1 MLLDVPLLSLRRNVD
16 DNNNGEF
23 DPFGTSEAPES
34 GRNDADGAPAGEPK
48 TPPEPPRRKKK
59 RRLSSGRKIAYA
71 AVGTAIAVVMMV
83 LTCYLPITVAPLV
96 MISLCYNIVSDKC
109 GLGYG
114 IMTILASVGLGFLC
128 CMGNLGV
135 MLVVV
140 VVFVPYSLLCLPLK
154 RLDYSSLKKAFI
166 RIAVIAVFAAL
177 AVLFVFL
184 LGANV
189 AGYIDLGALM
199 SDIGGSFAIGYI
211 VVTLAAIIL
220 FVCVDL
226 LFINVGKQIVRKL
239 K

>member
-1 MLLDVPLLSLRRNVD
+1 MD
-16 DNNNGEF
+16 DKQNDDF
-23 DPFGTSEAPES
+23 DPFGENENINA
-34 GRNDADGAPAGEPK
+34 AAGGGNAAGGPSA
-48 TPPEPPRRKKK
+48 PEPPRKKRR

-83 LTCYLPITVAPLV
+83 LTCYLPVTVAPLV

-128 CMGNLGV
+128 CMANIGV

-140 VVFVPYSLLCLPLK
+140 IVFVPYSLICLPMK
-154 RLDYSSLKKAFI
+154 KLDYSSPKKAFA
-166 RIAVIAVFAAL
+166 RIAVISVFAAL
-177 AVLFVFL
+177 SVLFVYL
-184 LGANV
+184 LGGLV
-189 AGYIDLGALM
+189 AGYVDLGSLM
-199 SDIGGSFAIGYI
+199 ANIGSSFALGYI
-211 VVTLAAIIL
+211 VVTLVAVVL

-226 LFINVGKQIVRKL
+226 LFISVGKQIVKKL